1 MMLPSWAVSFHPR
14 AEAGA
19 AQAPAQ
25 GAARL
30 PAEREGDEA
39 DEDERGLPHVVG
51 PSTISSAAALE
62 ALHVARGALGTA
74 REAPEA
80 TPGASPRSRA
90 GAERR
95 EPHPARNGREPS
107 GGRLGACR
115 NRPPLCGCLPYH
127 ARCRGQD
134 SGLQRLVK
142 RHRRATVGP
151 AELASGKSTCESP
164 RPAGDRAARRV
175 GTHAG
180 LRARGAAAARAP
192 PRRTWPWRS
201 PSPGAAS

>member
-1 MMLPSWAVSFHPR
+1 MMLPSWAVSFQPDPPR

-80 TPGASPRSRA
+80 APGASPRSRA

-151 AELASGKSTCESP
+151 AELAPPGRSDAPRRRPSGP
-164 RPAGDRAARRV
+164 ARRDSC
-175 GTHAG
+175 GFKG
-180 LRARGAAAARAP
+180 EGRRRGA
-192 PRRTWPWRS
+192 
-201 PSPGAAS
+201 GAA